1 MRGFFFS
8 SLFFISLMLTLVVI
22 SQLFGQLE
30 MPGHGESLTPKAA
43 YGFALSSLKGVRVGS
58 CYIDINTFGRLDTL
72 DVPEEVPC

>member
-30 MPGHGESLTPKAA
+30 MPVVHAGEPPPFLVPA
-43 YGFALSSLKGVRVGS
+43 
-58 CYIDINTFGRLDTL
+58 IDDRHN
-72 DVPEEVPC
+72 E